1 MSSSAEVNEKSHD
14 SEVTKLKTDL
24 DKNVVEV
31 DRLRKSLAAKNNL
44 EGSQSEAIKT
54 LTDANQAWE
63 TENKKIKNELEDNV
77 EKVVGLRSSLESA
90 YREMAEMKRKLEEA
104 AGEAA
109 AAALSKEVSLREEA
123 VSRLDE
129 ERRAWNLEKGR
140 LGGQVAN
147 LQSSMQMQEVSSSG
161 REEMYRGEIS
171 TLRVKLELSDNRNEE
186 LAESVGQATKPLLR
200 QIETL
205 QASLREVTCVQERVE
220 QSMGERLQVATHSL
234 AQVQER
240 ERSLQEK
247 WRGASGKI
255 VRLEGQVTREREAKI
270 VAESKVEELEGKI
283 WNME

>member
-54 LTDANQAWE
+54 LTEANQAWE
-63 TENKKIKNELEDNV
+63 VENKKIKNELEDNV

-140 LGGQVAN
+140 LEGQVAN
-147 LQSSMQMQEVSSSG
+147 LQSSMQMQEAVS
-161 REEMYRGEIS
+161 RLDEER
-171 TLRVKLELSDNRNEE
+171 RAWNLEK
-186 LAESVGQATKPLLR
+186 G
-200 QIETL
+200 
-205 QASLREVTCVQERVE
+205 
-220 QSMGERLQVATHSL
+220 
-234 AQVQER
+234 
-240 ERSLQEK
+240 
-247 WRGASGKI
+247 
-255 VRLEGQVTREREAKI
+255 RLEGQ
-270 VAESKVEELEGKI
+270 
-283 WNME
+283 